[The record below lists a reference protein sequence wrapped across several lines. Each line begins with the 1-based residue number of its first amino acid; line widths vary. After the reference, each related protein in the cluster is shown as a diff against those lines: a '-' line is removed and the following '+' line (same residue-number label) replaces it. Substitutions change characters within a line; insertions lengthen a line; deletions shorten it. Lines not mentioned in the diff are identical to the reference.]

1 LRSEIFIDLD
11 YVSLPCGA
19 WRVVLQVS
27 QMSVVIMER
36 DIGQVLLVKRLM
48 LVISYDA
55 KLSMAVILGW

>member
-1 LRSEIFIDLD
+1 M
-11 YVSLPCGA
+11 
-19 WRVVLQVS
+19 VLQVS

-55 KLSMAVILGW
+55 KLSIAVILGW